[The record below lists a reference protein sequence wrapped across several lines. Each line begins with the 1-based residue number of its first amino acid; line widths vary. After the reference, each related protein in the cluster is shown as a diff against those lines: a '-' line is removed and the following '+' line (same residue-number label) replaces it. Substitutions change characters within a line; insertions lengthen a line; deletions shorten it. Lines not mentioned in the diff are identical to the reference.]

1 MSKRRIHMF
10 TSGFKK
16 TIGLFLLAFGIGVGI
31 SLILPFWGW
40 VAICAIAVAIFG
52 ITWLFC

>member
-1 MSKRRIHMF
+1 MF

-16 TIGLFLLAFGIGVGI
+16 TIGLFLLAFGVGIGV
-31 SLILPFWGW
+31 SLVLPSWGW
-40 VAICAIAVAIFG
+40 VAICAIAIGIFG